1 MGAEWSVGAAVNA
14 TEFLGTVAFFA
25 DVLDAGELDAL
36 ATGTK
41 TSEFD
46 RAAVIVRE
54 HDLGDSMFAILRG
67 TAEVSTR
74 HAGTAS
80 HVATLHVG
88 DVFGEMSLLTGAR
101 RSATVTA
108 VGPVVA
114 LEIGRSALQP
124 ILAASP
130 ALFDRFARMLDTRRF
145 ELRIHGDGFWNL
157 YGLPRD
163 QIAPAIR
170 SFFTWSSKG

>member
-1 MGAEWSVGAAVNA
+1 MTPVGPDVE
-14 TEFLGTVAFFA
+14 TRKFLGNVPLFA
-25 DVLDAGELDAL
+25 DALDAGELDAL
-36 ATGTK
+36 AIGTRQ
-41 TSEFD
+41 TEFD
-46 RAAVIVRE
+46 RAAVIVRQ
-54 HDLGDSMFAILRG
+54 HDLGESMFAILRG

-74 HAGTAS
+74 HAGAAS
-80 HVATLHVG
+80 HVATLRAG
-88 DVFGEMSLLTGAR
+88 DIFGEMSLLTGAR

-108 VGPVVA
+108 VGPVIA

-130 ALFDRFARMLDTRRF
+130 ALYDRFAAILDQRRF
-145 ELRIHGDGFWNL
+145 ELDRVHGDGFWNL

-170 SFFTWSSKG
+170 SFFARSRSG

>member
-1 MGAEWSVGAAVNA
+1 MTPMGPDVE
-14 TEFLGTVAFFA
+14 TREFLGTVPLFA
-25 DVLDAGELDAL
+25 EALDVGELDAL
-36 ATGTK
+36 ATGTRQ
-41 TSEFD
+41 TEFD
-46 RAAVIVRE
+46 RAAVIVRQ
-54 HDLGDSMFAILRG
+54 HDVGESMFAILRG

-74 HAGTAS
+74 HARTAS
-80 HVATLHVG
+80 HVATLRAG
-88 DVFGEMSLLTGAR
+88 DIFGEMSLLTGAR

-130 ALFDRFARMLDTRRF
+130 ALYDRFAAILDQRRF
-145 ELRIHGDGFWNL
+145 ELDRVHGDGFWNL

-170 SFFTWSSKG
+170 SFFSRSRRE

>member
-1 MGAEWSVGAAVNA
+1 MNA
-14 TEFLGTVAFFA
+14 REFLATVPFFA
-25 DVLDAGELDAL
+25 DVLDTGELDAL
-36 ATGTK
+36 ATGTRQ
-41 TSEFD
+41 SEFD
-46 RAAVIVRE
+46 RAVVIVRQ

-74 HAGTAS
+74 HAGAAK
-80 HVATLHVG
+80 HVATLHGG
-88 DVFGEMSLLTGAR
+88 DIFGEMSLMTGAR

-114 LEIGRSALQP
+114 LEIGRSALHP

-130 ALFDRFARMLDTRRF
+130 ALYDRFAATLDQRRF
-145 ELRIHGDGFWNL
+145 ELDRIHGDGFWNL

-170 SFFTWSSKG
+170 SFFSRSGRG